1 MGNAPTTEEL
11 QARISS
17 LEKEWQISE
26 DLLAESQRDNES
38 KQRSIEELRSYIK
51 VNMTPMTA
59 VSWLMERRK
68 WRNYLRPIWGPTGT
82 WASHKIQPPPRPSS
96 VRLTASTPLPPP
108 TPNQLRHSTSVT
120 FTSKRAS
127 KSHFRRVSAFD
138 LSPLHGISEGGD
150 EIDSTPTGALKKLV
164 YGSPLPHSSADTPP
178 GQGHKLVI
186 TSQTPH
192 QDQEATPKTSR
203 IAMGSTQGPGTEPIS
218 EPLMI
223 DLLASLNSLPSR
235 IIDDLSVRGVTA
247 EKWKSPRSDTG
258 SVKLEKLITTAERRA
273 SNREAQLRVM
283 LSNAM
288 TAAKQIGVIL
298 DA

>member
-51 VNMTPMTA
+51 E
-59 VSWLMERRK
+59 MEK
-68 WRNYLRPIWGPTGT
+68 LLETNLGPD
-82 WASHKIQPPPRPSS
+82 WHASHKIQPPPRPSS

-164 YGSPLPHSSADTPP
+164 YGSSLPYSSADTPP

-218 EPLMI
+218 DPLMI

-258 SVKLEKLITTAERRA
+258 SVKLDKLITTAERRA